1 MVLSLWI
8 NIMNMNPNIT
18 IKQFFDEECSAFTY
32 IVCDSQSKDAVIIDP
47 VKRNVERDLAFLQEN
62 ALQLKLILDTHIHA
76 DHVTSSCKLKELTG
90 ALIGHNKFIPVHHAD
105 IPLADG
111 EMIQLGSIPIKVI
124 HTPGHTNSC
133 MSYLIGNF
141 VFTGDALMI
150 KGCGRTD
157 FQEGDSRKLF
167 HSVREKL
174 FTLPDETIVY
184 PAHDYK
190 GMTST
195 TIGSEK
201 KENARLNLTLSEDQ
215 FVEIMEN
222 LKITQ
227 PAKLEE
233 SVKGNLV

>member
-1 MVLSLWI
+1 
-8 NIMNMNPNIT
+8 MNPNII

-32 IVCDSQSKDAVIIDP
+32 IVYDQQTKDAVIIDP
-47 VKRNVERDLAFLQEN
+47 VKRDVERDYAFIQEN
-62 ALQLKLILDTHIHA
+62 ELQLKLILDTHIHA
-76 DHVTSSCKLKELTG
+76 DHVTSSCHLKELTG
-90 ALIGHNKFIPVHHAD
+90 ALIGYNKLIPVQNAD

-111 EMIQLGSIPIKVI
+111 EMIQVGAVAIKVI

-133 MSYLIGNF
+133 MSYLIGNY

-157 FQEGDSRKLF
+157 FQEGDSHKLF

-174 FTLPDETIVY
+174 FSLPEDTIVY

-190 GMTST
+190 GMTSS

-201 KENARLNLTLSEDQ
+201 KENARLNLSLSEDQ
-215 FVEIMEN
+215 FVEIMNN
-222 LKITQ
+222 LKLTP

-233 SVKGNLV
+233 SVKGNLACGKV